1 MARKRRGDP
10 VHGWLVID
18 KAPDITSAKVVNKAR
33 KILNAAK
40 VGHSG
45 TLDPMATGILP
56 LAFGEATKTVS
67 YMMDGSKEY
76 RFTVCWGEARDTDD
90 AEGEIIETSDHRPGS
105 EEIEAA
111 LPEFIGEIDQI
122 PPAFSAIKVD
132 GERAYK
138 LARQE
143 KPVDLAPRKIFIER
157 FELIECP
164 DEAHAIFEVT
174 SGKGAYIRGL
184 ARDLARKLGTVGHIS
199 SLRRTRVGP
208 FKESDAI
215 SLDKLEELGHKGA
228 AVDILRPVETALDDI
243 PALALTEAQAEH
255 LRHGRPVRVSGPGGL
270 RFVDTDGLE
279 EDVTV
284 CAMTGDQLVALVR
297 LDGDEIRPVRVLN
310 L

>member
-18 KAPDITSAKVVNKAR
+18 KDPNITSAKVVNQAR

-45 TLDPMATGILP
+45 TLDPLATGILP

-67 YMMDGSKEY
+67 YMMDGKKEY

-90 AEGEIIETSDHRPGS
+90 TEGQVVETSEVRPS
-105 EEIEAA
+105 QAEIEAA
-111 LPEFIGEIDQI
+111 LPHFIGDIQQV

-138 LARQE
+138 LARAE
-143 KPVDLAPRKIFIER
+143 KPVELKPRSIFIEK
-157 FELIECP
+157 FELLEVP
-164 DEAHAIFEVT
+164 DEDHATFEVT

-184 ARDLARKLGTVGHIS
+184 ARDLALHLGTVGHIS
-199 SLRRTRVGP
+199 ALRRTRVGP
-208 FKESDAI
+208 FSEKDAI
-215 SLDKLEELGHKGA
+215 SLAKLEELGHNTA

-243 PALALTEAQAEH
+243 PALALTEDEARRLRCGQA
-255 LRHGRPVRVSGPGGL
+255 VSALQVAKRTPLNDIDQGAII
-270 RFVDTDGLE
+270 
-279 EDVTV
+279 
-284 CAMTGDQLVALVR
+284 CAMAEGQVVALAKFE
-297 LDGDEIRPVRVLN
+297 GGEIRPFRVLN
-310 L
+310 F

>member
-18 KAPDITSAKVVNKAR
+18 KDPNITSAKVVNQAR

-45 TLDPMATGILP
+45 TLDPLATGILP

-67 YMMDGSKEY
+67 YMMDGKKEY

-90 AEGEIIETSDHRPGS
+90 TEGQVVETSEVRPS
-105 EEIEAA
+105 QAEIEAA
-111 LPEFIGEIDQI
+111 LPHFIGDIQQV

-138 LARQE
+138 LARAE
-143 KPVDLAPRKIFIER
+143 KPVELKPRSIFIEK
-157 FELIECP
+157 FELLEVP
-164 DEAHAIFEVT
+164 DEDHATFEVT

-184 ARDLARKLGTVGHIS
+184 ARDLALHLGTVGHIS
-199 SLRRTRVGP
+199 ALRRTRVGP
-208 FKESDAI
+208 FSEKDAI
-215 SLDKLEELGHKGA
+215 SLAKLEELGHNTA

-243 PALALTEAQAEH
+243 PALALTEEEARR
-255 LRHGRPVRVSGPGGL
+255 LRCGQSVSAL
-270 RFVDTDGLE
+270 
-279 EDVTV
+279 TV
-284 CAMTGDQLVALVR
+284 AKRTPLTEIDQGATICAMADGKVVALAK
-297 LDGDEIRPVRVLN
+297 LEGGEIRPFRVLN
-310 L
+310 F

>member
-18 KAPDITSAKVVNKAR
+18 KDPNITSAKVVNQAR

-45 TLDPMATGILP
+45 TLDPLATGILP

-67 YMMDGSKEY
+67 YMMDGKKEY

-90 AEGEIIETSDHRPGS
+90 TEGQVVETSEVRPS
-105 EEIEAA
+105 QAEIEAA
-111 LPEFIGEIDQI
+111 LPHFIGDIQQV

-138 LARQE
+138 LARAE
-143 KPVDLAPRKIFIER
+143 KPVELKPRSIFIEK
-157 FELIECP
+157 FELLEVP
-164 DEAHAIFEVT
+164 DEDHATFEVT

-184 ARDLARKLGTVGHIS
+184 ARDLALHLGTVGHIS
-199 SLRRTRVGP
+199 ALRRTRVGP
-208 FKESDAI
+208 FSEKDAI
-215 SLDKLEELGHKGA
+215 SLAKLEELGHNTA

-243 PALALTEAQAEH
+243 PALALTEDEARR
-255 LRHGRPVRVSGPGGL
+255 LR
-270 RFVDTDGLE
+270 
-279 EDVTV
+279 
-284 CAMTGDQLVALVR
+284 
-297 LDGDEIRPVRVLN
+297 
-310 L
+310 

>member
-18 KAPDITSAKVVNKAR
+18 KDPNITSAKVVNQAR

-45 TLDPMATGILP
+45 TLDPLATGILP

-67 YMMDGSKEY
+67 YMMDGKKEY

-90 AEGEIIETSDHRPGS
+90 TEGQVVETSEVRPS
-105 EEIEAA
+105 QAEIEAA
-111 LPEFIGEIDQI
+111 LPHFIGDIQQV

-138 LARQE
+138 LARAE
-143 KPVDLAPRKIFIER
+143 KPVELKPRSIFIEK
-157 FELIECP
+157 FELLEVP
-164 DEAHAIFEVT
+164 DEDHATFEVT

-184 ARDLARKLGTVGHIS
+184 ARDLARRLGTVGHIS

-208 FKESDAI
+208 FKENDAI
-215 SLDKLEELGHKGA
+215 SLAKLEELGHKGA

-243 PALALTEAQAEH
+243 PALALTEDEARR
-255 LRHGRPVRVSGPGGL
+255 LRCGQSVSAL
-270 RFVDTDGLE
+270 
-279 EDVTV
+279 TV
-284 CAMTGDQLVALVR
+284 AKRTPLTEIDQGATICAMADGKVVALAK
-297 LDGDEIRPVRVLN
+297 LEGGEIRPFRVLN
-310 L
+310 F

>member
-243 PALALTEAQAEH
+243 PALALTADEARR
-255 LRHGRPVRVSGPGGL
+255 LRCGQPVSALTVAKRTPL
-270 RFVDTDGLE
+270 TDIDQGA
-279 EDVTV
+279 TI
-284 CAMTGDQLVALVR
+284 CAMADGKVVALAKFE
-297 LDGDEIRPVRVLN
+297 GGEIRPFRVLN
-310 L
+310 F

>member
-18 KAPDITSAKVVNKAR
+18 KSPDITSAKVVNQAR

-45 TLDPMATGILP
+45 TLDPMATGVLP

-76 RFTVCWGEARDTDD
+76 LFTVCWGEARDTDD
-90 AEGEIIETSDHRPGS
+90 AEGKIIETSDQRPGKA
-105 EEIEAA
+105 EIEAA
-111 LPEFIGEIDQI
+111 LPQFTGEIDQI
-122 PPAFSAIKVD
+122 PPAYSAIKVD

-138 LARQE
+138 LAREE
-143 KPVDLAPRKIFIER
+143 KPLELKPRKIFIER

-164 DEAHAIFEVT
+164 DEDHAIFEVT

-184 ARDLARKLGTVGHIS
+184 ARDLAHCLGTVGHIS

-208 FKESDAI
+208 FAENDAI
-215 SLDKLEELGHKGA
+215 SLAKLEELGHKGA

-243 PALALTEAQAEH
+243 PALALTEDEARR
-255 LRHGRPVRVSGPGGL
+255 LRCGQSVSAL
-270 RFVDTDGLE
+270 
-279 EDVTV
+279 TV
-284 CAMTGDQLVALVR
+284 AKRTPLTEIDQGATICAMADGKVVALAR
-297 LDGDEIRPVRVLN
+297 FEGGEIRPFRVLN